1 MSAAGGAFAGI
12 LIANN
17 IARLNAGIAAAPN
30 AWKPLE
36 ARGLTVGEEGGRPVL
51 TGAVQGVAVTVKI
64 VSDVV
69 KYAHTEVSAKP
80 PEGVDATVGV
90 HPSPGGVL
98 GQIRSWIGQD
108 IVVGDADFDRAFLVT
123 AKPAGAAKVLL
134 DEAKREHL
142 VALAGTRLAGFTYGR
157 ERVAVLL
164 HGVETDPEVL
174 AVAIDLVVDA
184 AGWTL

>member
-17 IARLNAGIAAAPN
+17 IARLNAGIAAAPH
-30 AWKPLE
+30 AWRPLE
-36 ARGLTVGEEGGRPVL
+36 ARGFVLGETDGRPML
-51 TGAVQGVAVTVKI
+51 TGAVRGVTVSVKI

-69 KYAHTEVSAKP
+69 NYAHTEVSATP
-80 PEGVDATVGV
+80 TEGVDATVGV

-98 GQIRSWIGQD
+98 GHIRSWIGQD

-123 AKPAGAAKVLL
+123 AKPEGAAKVLL
-134 DEAKREHL
+134 DDTKREHL
-142 VALAGTRLAGFTYGR
+142 IALAGTRLAGFTYGR

-174 AVAIDLVVDA
+174 AVAVDLVADA
-184 AGWTL
+184 ARWTL